1 MARQND
7 STVTEFVLEGLT
19 DRPELQL
26 PLFLL
31 FLGIYGVT
39 VMGNLGVILL
49 ITFNSKLQ
57 SPKYFFLCNLSFLDL
72 FYSSVVTTKLFENF
86 VWEKNVISSP
96 GCMTQLFFFCVFAI
110 TECYMPTAM
119 AYDKYVAI
127 CSPLL
132 YSVTMSQKICNMLVS
147 GVYLMVSFGGVVDTI
162 FMTRLSFCEDNN
174 ICHYFCD
181 TLPLLKLSCSSTYI
195 NEILVI
201 IGGGFNTLVTT
212 VAVIV
217 SYAFILSHILQIP
230 SAEGRSKAFSTCG
243 SHLTVFGVLHG
254 SVIFMYLKPAS
265 SSNMAQEKVA
275 SVFQTT
281 VTPVLN
287 PLIYSLR
294 NKDVKNVLS
303 KVMHMRIVSPHKHT
317 S

>member
-303 KVMHMRIVSPHKHT
+303 KVMHMSL
-317 S
+317 